1 MHDANTNEYV
11 CDMILL
17 KDLILYLMIKRNQIY
32 CKKNMMNKV
41 EKIEIEKQFK

>member
-17 KDLILYLMIKRNQIY
+17 KDLILYLND
-32 CKKNMMNKV
+32 KKKSDILQ
-41 EKIEIEKQFK
+41 EKYDE